1 MIIKVPLYFEV
12 NVKKKPSEV
21 SMLINGLDES
31 LYALLLETFGDTNWH
46 LDDPHSLEKI
56 SASLVKPSAL
66 RKNILKSSSKSEDKA
81 GKQL

>member
-31 LYALLLETFGDTNWH
+31 LYALLLETFGDTNCKT
-46 LDDPHSLEKI
+46 LSLKEEHIKVFFKI
-56 SASLVKPSAL
+56 
-66 RKNILKSSSKSEDKA
+66 
-81 GKQL
+81 